1 MDGIIN
7 IELGGKNRGF
17 RFKTKAL
24 GDIQEHFKVS
34 ISDFGHLIDTN
45 TFNFYP
51 AAFYYGLLSYSQKNK
66 EDIDYTIE
74 DVYDWID
81 EEPKGLLG
89 VKLQPVVNC
98 FLESIGF
105 RLAPDPNE
113 TEDEAEATESKKK

>member
-1 MDGIIN
+1 MNGIIN

-34 ISDFGHLIDTN
+34 ISDFGRLIDTT

-51 AAFYYGLLSYSQKNK
+51 VAFYYGLLSYSEKNK
-66 EDIDYTIE
+66 EDIDYTLQ
-74 DVYDWID
+74 DVIDWID
-81 EEPKGLLG
+81 DEPKGLLDG
-89 VKLQPVVNC
+89 KMQPVVNC

-113 TEDEAEATESKKK
+113 EIQEETKESKKK